1 MREGGGGKAWNLP
14 SREHRPWPDLG
25 VSGGGVLVA
34 PGAAVGAAA
43 AVGQQGQGGG
53 GGSGGGGGGGGG
65 RVGHGLLA
73 GVALQL
79 GLDARPA
86 AITNAGGGVLRLVAE
101 APAGLRLVHAHARG
115 HGDVG
120 QPPAKFTGFFRLD
133 TSGLTSASTA
143 AKSASSSTSARCLMP
158 PPRGRCLALPPSLRV
173 RTRSQRPRLSQWSHR
188 NLRRM
193 PLIWYCAATEEPRTL
208 THRSVEALAA
218 LR

>member
-1 MREGGGGKAWNLP
+1 M
-14 SREHRPWPDLG
+14 
-25 VSGGGVLVA
+25 
-34 PGAAVGAAA
+34 GAAA
-43 AVGQQGQGGG
+43 VVEQQGQDEEGGRLWVV
-53 GGSGGGGGGGGG
+53 GGGGGGAVAALAMAFL
-65 RVGHGLLA
+65 RASRCSLALMHGLLRSPMPEA
-73 GVALQL
+73 VYCGLSPKHPSGFALYTRTPVGTVML
-79 GLDARPA
+79 GK
-86 AITNAGGGVLRLVAE
+86 T
-101 APAGLRLVHAHARG
+101 
-115 HGDVG
+115 
-120 QPPAKFTGFFRLD
+120 PAKFTGFFRLD

-193 PLIWYCAATEEPRTL
+193 PLIWYCAATEEPRL

>member
-43 AVGQQGQGGG
+43 AVGQQGRWC
-53 GGSGGGGGGGGG
+53 GG

-133 TSGLTSASTA
+133 TSGLTNASTA

-173 RTRSQRPRLSQWSHR
+173 RTRGQRSRLS
-188 NLRRM
+188 
-193 PLIWYCAATEEPRTL
+193 
-208 THRSVEALAA
+208 
-218 LR
+218 